1 MIDTSYR
8 REIAGAT
15 EPIGNTAAA
24 AAAAAD

>member
-8 REIAGAT
+8 REIAGAA